1 MVRSSEA
8 LRAEYQ
14 ARTPTSRA
22 LWEKGKETMPG
33 GVSHGRYLVI
43 ERRLVINFVWKSV
56 MEYNKGTLNDST
68 AHG

>member
-33 GVSHGRYLVI
+33 GISHGRGRVI
-43 ERRLVINFVWKSV
+43 
-56 MEYNKGTLNDST
+56 
-68 AHG
+68 